1 MKKMVKQLAA
11 LVVGIALSLSL
22 AACSSSKD
30 VVYPVTLDGTEIIVG
45 ETTLSTLYDAGY
57 TIMALNIGTKMG
69 STELDASFELDANS
83 YFTGLYAKKGD
94 VKMATL
100 AIVTDSKAVPASEAV
115 IGTVKVNSELDHPM
129 DKATFDGVTIS
140 ELTAETT
147 KEHVPDSTI
156 RDDGSAAYLHGDKY
170 SIQVDFENGVP
181 ISLEMKRKYDVDYT
195 S

>member
-1 MKKMVKQLAA
+1 MKKMVKQLAT
-11 LVVGIALSLSL
+11 LVVGLALCLSL

-57 TIMALNIGTKMG
+57 TIVALNIGTKMG
-69 STELDASFELDANS
+69 SAELEASFELDANS
-83 YFTGLYAKKGD
+83 YFTGLYVKKGD

-147 KEHVPDSTI
+147 KEHVPDGTI
-156 RDDGSAAYLHGDKY
+156 RDDGSAVYLHGKKY